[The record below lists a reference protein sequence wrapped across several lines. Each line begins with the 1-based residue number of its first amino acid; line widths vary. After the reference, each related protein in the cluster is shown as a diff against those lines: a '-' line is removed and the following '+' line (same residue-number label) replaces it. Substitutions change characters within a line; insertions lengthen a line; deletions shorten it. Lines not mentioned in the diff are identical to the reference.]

1 MRKRF
6 TLLIALTALCVSS
19 WAAITQQQIGDFW
32 YELDDSYNVATLIKL
47 PGSGDWAS
55 YEISG
60 DITIPGTV
68 NDGVSDYTVTTIGT
82 KAFVNSGITSV
93 TIEGGVTDINE
104 LAFFGSSLQTA
115 TLPSTIT
122 YLGNQSFDY
131 TALAT
136 FTINATS
143 PASFG
148 YGDPFSNVSTLEHI
162 YVPAASVDAYKAAW
176 TSYASLIDEKPVWIT
191 WNQTDVESVNLVA
204 ISEGETS
211 SQTVKDITVT
221 ASSPASGDY
230 ATFSTSEYG
239 NSISIRY
246 GGTITF
252 VPTSGKLKG
261 ISINC
266 GGYAD
271 YTHLAAGSGW
281 TWNGSKYAL
290 EWSGDAATSVVLAC
304 DGSSDGIYFG
314 QNTSIVFTLEAEEEP
329 ASAVTTTTITW
340 NAGNGLGGINL
351 TEYTHM
357 WSSYYNDYI
366 SFNDGDK
373 VATIGGVTATISG
386 ETEGAY
392 ASFSTY
398 DDNTSISLSG
408 DATLTFS
415 TALGQFESIV
425 INFTGTDGYLNSLP
439 GWNRDD
445 ESAQHT
451 ITWSGTPANSV
462 ILEGVYVNNISSIE
476 FTVTSGSASSDPVSQ
491 GPVTWDFANDDELAN
506 LSLVEF
512 EHYYFSYNDTY
523 GSEHNGPKAI
533 DLKDIVATISAT
545 TDGAYASFSDN
556 NNNSIDLEAGGTLT
570 FSTELGQFQ
579 SIVVNTNNGYGSSS
593 GDWTWDPYEKTLTW
607 AGTPANEVVLT
618 NVYVSNITSIVFTF
632 VSAASVPTAD
642 ITWDATDVAT
652 VSLYGGSFN
661 TVVPGTEI
669 DGITPS
675 IMKTNDG
682 YCYFDNSKIKMQNN
696 GELIFTYSDG
706 DISGIVLAFD
716 NTDSYS
722 ISDFPVGWTLD
733 EGAGTLTWTGTPA
746 EEVSLAGNISCTVTS
761 IGFSVIEAPA
771 PVYPTPS
778 GQSFIW
784 QSRQVSHV
792 LLSIDDNGAS
802 QTTHV
807 IKNVITSLE
816 RTAAKVDQYDYCL
829 FANNGINAKNNG
841 TLTFQ
846 SIVGDLT
853 GIIIT
858 CGTVFD
864 ADNLSE
870 GWRYDNEN
878 GTLIWVGTPAET
890 VTLSGNV
897 DVANISS
904 IEFFY
909 DPAPAPRKGETFFG
923 IYKQYYQITGAHT
936 AKLPAQDLNHTLDIP
951 EYVDYEDVRYYVTEI
966 DDYAFYGQAE
976 LPNVMRG
983 VNIAKIGAHAFD
995 GCIQITDISLQSDV
1009 LDTIGAEAFKNCKL
1023 MSNFDNYTELPPVL
1037 GSNAFSGTTYLNR
1050 IRVNSSYT
1058 VDAYKVATNW
1068 SEYADKIVTLWEN
1081 PAIGEEFFWHNQMT
1095 TNWYAVSSVSPVKE
1109 AKVLPYSAAV
1119 NDIYPATRYGR
1130 LVIPEEISYLYQEY
1144 KVTGI
1149 GENAY
1154 KDSTRFYMV
1163 MIPQAVK
1170 SIESGAFLNCT
1181 GVENVQFLWDDPT
1194 EVTWADA
1201 TVGAEF
1207 KTAASGETRICVPK
1221 GTLAAYQA
1229 WAPAW
1234 ASCMVEGE
1242 ILDIDVTASEDPN
1255 HASRYYRT
1263 FYDSE
1268 TDYLMPPSVW
1278 AHAGYVSGGNF
1289 VLRPVAF
1296 DGMVLPRGT
1305 AVVLESETP
1314 TYRLVPVGNTAP
1326 LYDGENDL
1334 VGTDVAIP
1342 RTSVGDNGE
1351 NVYVLGK
1358 RASVGGNLQVGM
1370 GLYKYTGTTLGAHK
1384 AYLIYNAPSGQQNAP
1399 IRFLFKHEE
1408 NATGIENLQD
1418 NTPCT
1423 KILRDGQLIIIR
1435 DGKEYNAQGQIV
1447 K

>member
-1 MRKRF
+1 MRKTF
-6 TLLIALTALCVSS
+6 TMLIALMALTVSS
-19 WAAITQQQIGDFW
+19 WATITQQQIGDFW

-47 PGSGDWAS
+47 PGSDEWAS
-55 YEISG
+55 YELTG

-82 KAFVNSGITSV
+82 KAFVNVGITSV
-93 TIEGGVTDINE
+93 TIEEGVTDINE
-104 LAFFGSSLQTA
+104 SAFFGSSLQTA

-122 YLGNQSFDY
+122 YLGHQSFDY
-131 TALAT
+131 TALTAFVIT
-136 FTINATS
+136 ATS

-148 YGDPFSNVSTLEHI
+148 YGDPMEHVSTLEHI

-176 TSYASLIDEKPVWIT
+176 TSYASLIEEKPVWVT

-211 SQTVKDITVT
+211 SQTVKDVTVT
-221 ASSPASGDY
+221 ASSPEFGDY
-230 ATFSTSEYG
+230 AVFSTNEYG
-239 NSISIRY
+239 CAISIHD
-246 GGTITF
+246 GGTLTF
-252 VPTSGKLKG
+252 APTSGKLKG
-261 ISINC
+261 ISISC
-266 GGYAD
+266 GGYAS
-271 YTHLAAGSGW
+271 YSHLAAGSGW
-281 TWNGSKYAL
+281 SWKGSKYAL

-329 ASAVTTTTITW
+329 APAVTTTTVTW
-340 NAGNGLGGINL
+340 VS
-351 TEYTHM
+351 T
-357 WSSYYNDYI
+357 D
-366 SFNDGDK
+366 
-373 VATIGGVTATISG
+373 VATISLECPNLNDVANSLEIKGITASLKRTSEYGSKCQFTDSEPWVNGCGELKFTSSVGNISG
-386 ETEGAY
+386 ILITCDPYQDVWGYSDLSAGWTFDGEAKTFTWTGTP
-392 ASFSTY
+392 SSSVT
-398 DDNTSISLSG
+398 LSG
-408 DATLTFS
+408 YIDFL
-415 TALGQFESIV
+415 V
-425 INFTGTDGYLNSLP
+425 
-439 GWNRDD
+439 
-445 ESAQHT
+445 
-451 ITWSGTPANSV
+451 
-462 ILEGVYVNNISSIE
+462 SSIE

-491 GPVTWDFANDDELAN
+491 GPVTWDFVNDEELAN
-506 LSLVEF
+506 LYLRQYT
-512 EHYYFSYNDTY
+512 HYNFHEYYQEYYDNHYEDTVKNFK
-523 GSEHNGPKAI
+523 G
-533 DLKDIVATISAT
+533 IVATISAM
-545 TDGAYASFSDN
+545 TDGSYACFSNQN
-556 NNNSIDLEAGGTLT
+556 NYSIDLENGGTLT

-579 SIVVNTNNGYGSSS
+579 SIVINTTSNGSSS
-593 GDWTWDPYEKTLTW
+593 GDWTWVSEEHTLTW
-607 AGTPANEVVLT
+607 AGTPANSVVLDDIDI
-618 NVYVSNITSIVFTF
+618 SDITSIVFTF
-632 VSAASVPTAD
+632 VSAAPAFTAD
-642 ITWDATDVAT
+642 ITWDATEVAT
-652 VSLYGGSFN
+652 VSLYGSSLN

-675 IMKTNDG
+675 IMKTSYSG
-682 YCYFDNSKIKMQNN
+682 SYCYFASSKIRIDDN
-696 GELIFTYSDG
+696 GELIFTSSVG
-706 DISGIVLAFD
+706 DIQGIVLTFD
-716 NTDSYS
+716 NTESYT
-722 ISDFPVGWTLD
+722 IYDFPVGWTLD
-733 EGAGTLTWTGTPA
+733 EGAGTLTWTGTAA
-746 EEVSLAGNISCTVTS
+746 EEVSLSGYIHCTVTS

-807 IKNVITSLE
+807 IKNIITSLQ
-816 RTAAKVDQYDYCL
+816 RTAAKVDEYDFCL
-829 FANNGINAKNNG
+829 FANKGINIKNNG
-841 TLTFQ
+841 TLTFR

-853 GIIIT
+853 GIVIT
-858 CGTVFD
+858 CGYKYY
-864 ADNLSE
+864 ADDLSAD
-870 GWRYDNEN
+870 WRYDSEN

-890 VTLSGNV
+890 VTLSGHV
-897 DVANISS
+897 DVSNISS

-909 DPAPAPRKGETFFG
+909 NPAPAPRKGETFFG
-923 IYKQYYQITGAHT
+923 IYNQYYQITGAHT
-936 AKLPAQDLNHTLDIP
+936 AKLPAQDLNHTLQIP

-976 LPNVMRG
+976 LPNVLRG

-1009 LDTIGAEAFKNCKL
+1009 LDTIGTEAFKNCKL

-1058 VDAYKVATNW
+1058 VDAYTAATNW
-1068 SEYADKIVTLWEN
+1068 SEYSDKIVTLWEN
-1081 PAIGEEFFWHNQMT
+1081 PAIGEEFFWSNQMT
-1095 TNWYAVSSVSPVKE
+1095 TNWYAVSSVTPVKE

-1119 NDIYPATRYGR
+1119 EAIYPATRYGR
-1130 LVIPEEISYLYQEY
+1130 LVIPEEIAYLYQEY

-1163 MIPQAVK
+1163 MIPQSVK

-1207 KTAASGETRICVPK
+1207 KTAASGETKICVPK

-1278 AHAGYVSGGNF
+1278 AHAGYVENGTFILS
-1289 VLRPVAF
+1289 PVAF

-1326 LYDGENDL
+1326 IYDGRNDL
-1334 VGTDVAIP
+1334 VGTDVDIA
-1342 RTSVGDNGE
+1342 RTSVGNNGE
-1351 NVYVLGK
+1351 NVYVLN
-1358 RASVGGNLQVGM
+1358 RQANIGGNLYVGM
-1370 GLYKYTGTTLGAHK
+1370 GMYQYTGTTLGAHK
-1384 AYLIYNAPSGQQNAP
+1384 AYLIYDAPSGPNNAP
-1399 IRFLFKHEE
+1399 ARFVFKHKNEPTDVE
-1408 NATGIENLQD
+1408 NVQD
-1418 NTPCT
+1418 TNASCT
-1423 KILRDGQLIIIR
+1423 KILRNGQLIIIK
-1435 DGKEYNAQGQIV
+1435 DGKEYNAQGLII

>member
-1 MRKRF
+1 MRRTF
-6 TLLIALTALCVSS
+6 TMLIALMALCISS
-19 WAAITQQQIGDFW
+19 WATVTQQKIGDFW

-47 PGSGDWAS
+47 PGSDEWAS
-55 YEISG
+55 YELTG

-82 KAFVNSGITSV
+82 KAFVSVGITSV
-93 TIEGGVTDINE
+93 TIEEGVTDINE
-104 LAFFGSSLQTA
+104 SAFFGSSLQTA

-122 YLGNQSFDY
+122 YLGHQSFDY
-131 TALAT
+131 TALTAFVIT
-136 FTINATS
+136 ATS

-148 YGDPFSNVSTLEHI
+148 SGDPFSNVSTLEHI

-176 TSYASLIDEKPVWIT
+176 TSYASLIEEKPVWVT

-221 ASSPASGDY
+221 ASSPESGDY
-230 ATFSTSEYG
+230 AVFSTNEYG
-239 NSISIRY
+239 CAISIHD
-246 GGTITF
+246 GGTLTF
-252 VPTSGKLKG
+252 APTSGKLKG
-261 ISINC
+261 ISISC
-266 GGYAD
+266 GGYAS
-271 YTHLAAGSGW
+271 YSHLAAGSGW
-281 TWNGSKYAL
+281 TWNSSKYTL
-290 EWSGDAATSVVLAC
+290 EWSGEPGEPAESVVLAC

-329 ASAVTTTTITW
+329 APAVTITTVIW
-340 NAGNGLGGINL
+340 D
-351 TEYTHM
+351 TEE
-357 WSSYYNDYI
+357 
-366 SFNDGDK
+366 
-373 VATIGGVTATISG
+373 VATISLECSNVDAVKTSEDIDGIIASLRRIASGGNCEIGKSARDLWMDNNGELTFISSVGNISAIVITSDHIYTDPYNLPAGWIYDEVATTLTWAGAASSQVT
-386 ETEGAY
+386 
-392 ASFSTY
+392 
-398 DDNTSISLSG
+398 LSG
-408 DATLTFS
+408 NMDFL
-415 TALGQFESIV
+415 V
-425 INFTGTDGYLNSLP
+425 
-439 GWNRDD
+439 
-445 ESAQHT
+445 
-451 ITWSGTPANSV
+451 
-462 ILEGVYVNNISSIE
+462 SSIE
-476 FTVTSGSASSDPVSQ
+476 FTVESAAAPAEPVSQ
-491 GPVTWDFANDDELAN
+491 EPVTWDFVNDEELAN
-506 LSLVEF
+506 LYLRQYT
-512 EHYYFSYNDTY
+512 HYNFHGYYQEYYDNHYEDTVKNFK
-523 GSEHNGPKAI
+523 G
-533 DLKDIVATISAT
+533 IVATISAM
-545 TDGAYASFSDN
+545 TDGSYACFSNQN
-556 NNNSIDLEAGGTLT
+556 NYSIDLENGGTLT

-579 SIVVNTNNGYGSSS
+579 SIVINTTSNGSSS
-593 GDWTWDPYEKTLTW
+593 GDWTWVSEEHTLTW
-607 AGTPANEVVLT
+607 AGTPANSVVLDDIDI
-618 NVYVSNITSIVFTF
+618 SDITSIVFTF
-632 VSAASVPTAD
+632 VSAAPAFTAD
-642 ITWDATDVAT
+642 ITWDATEVAT
-652 VSLYGGSFN
+652 VSLYGSSLN

-675 IMKTNDG
+675 IMKTSYSG
-682 YCYFDNSKIKMQNN
+682 SYCYFASSKIRIDDN
-696 GELIFTYSDG
+696 GELIFTSSVG
-706 DISGIVLAFD
+706 DIQGIVLTFD
-716 NTDSYS
+716 NTESYT
-722 ISDFPVGWTLD
+722 IYDFPVGWTLD
-733 EGAGTLTWTGTPA
+733 EGAGTLTWTGTAA
-746 EEVSLAGNISCTVTS
+746 EEVSLSGYIHCTVSS
-761 IGFSVIEAPA
+761 IEFDVIEAPA

-778 GQSFIW
+778 GPSFIW

-816 RTAAKVDQYDYCL
+816 RTAAKADEYDFCL
-829 FANNGINAKNNG
+829 FANKGINIKNNG
-841 TLTFQ
+841 TLTFR

-853 GIIIT
+853 GIVIT
-858 CGTVFD
+858 CGYKYY
-864 ADNLSE
+864 ADDLSAD
-870 GWRYDNEN
+870 WRYDSEN

-890 VTLSGNV
+890 VTLSGHV
-897 DVANISS
+897 DVSNISS

-909 DPAPAPRKGETFFG
+909 NPAPAPRKGVKFFG

-966 DDYAFYGQAE
+966 ADYAFYGQAE
-976 LPNVMRG
+976 LPNVLRG

-1009 LDTIGAEAFKNCKL
+1009 LDTIGTEAFKNCKL

-1058 VDAYKVATNW
+1058 VDAYTAATNW
-1068 SEYADKIVTLWEN
+1068 SEYSDKIVTLWEN
-1081 PAIGEEFFWHNQMT
+1081 PAIGEEFFWSNQMT
-1095 TNWYAVSSVSPVKE
+1095 TNWYAVSSVTPVKE

-1119 NDIYPATRYGR
+1119 EAIYPATRYGR
-1130 LVIPEEISYLYQEY
+1130 LVIPEEIAYLYQEY

-1207 KTAASGETRICVPK
+1207 KTAASGETKICVPK

-1278 AHAGYVSGGNF
+1278 AHAGYVENGTFILS
-1289 VLRPVAF
+1289 PVAF

-1326 LYDGENDL
+1326 IYDGRNDL
-1334 VGTDVAIP
+1334 VGTDVDIA
-1342 RTSVGDNGE
+1342 RTSVGNNGE
-1351 NVYVLGK
+1351 NVYVLN
-1358 RASVGGNLQVGM
+1358 RQANIGGNLYVGM
-1370 GLYKYTGTTLGAHK
+1370 GMYQYTGTTLGAHK
-1384 AYLIYNAPSGQQNAP
+1384 AYLIYDAPSGPNNAP
-1399 IRFLFKHEE
+1399 ARFVFKHKNEPTDVE
-1408 NATGIENLQD
+1408 NVQD
-1418 NTPCT
+1418 TNASCT
-1423 KILRDGQLIIIR
+1423 KILRNGQLIIIK
-1435 DGKEYNAQGQIV
+1435 DGKEYNAQGLII